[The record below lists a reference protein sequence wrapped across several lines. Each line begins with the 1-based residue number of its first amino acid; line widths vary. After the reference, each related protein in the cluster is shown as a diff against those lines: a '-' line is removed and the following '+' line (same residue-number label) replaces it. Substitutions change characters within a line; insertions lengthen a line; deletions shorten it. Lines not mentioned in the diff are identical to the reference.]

1 MRIRPPIFASL
12 LAAVLLVAVTPAER
26 ARADEGWD
34 ITGFRIVMEV
44 RPDGSIDVVEE
55 IDADFGALSKHGIF
69 REFVVR
75 QPCEDLS
82 PGGSEAAA
90 GFSVVP
96 AFPGTCPSGSDR
108 LYDVE
113 VLGVTANGTATPWK
127 ASDEAGLLRVRIG
140 DPEQTV
146 RGPQRYELS
155 YRLGGAMNA
164 FTDHDELYW
173 NVTGVWPVSMADVEI
188 IVRLPEGAQPTV
200 TCYQGYS
207 GFTDECDHAVDGPSA
222 SFRASRELYPGEQ
235 VTIVAGWQKGVV
247 AVGPPVVE
255 DRVSIDDFFTFD
267 ILEFVLSVVVGAS
280 GLGFLGVMW
289 WRFGRDRAYTTIHYL
304 TGNPAEHT
312 RPLWA
317 RREIVVEFLPPD
329 ELRPAQMGVLLDE
342 RADTLDVTATIID
355 LAVRGYLTIEEIPKK
370 GWFGSRD
377 WELKKGA
384 GKAGDVMLPYE
395 KTLWDSLFQDR
406 EAVRI
411 SKLKNTF
418 YTTVKTVKSGLYKDA
433 VKAGW
438 YRRSPETMR
447 GAWLGVGV
455 GLLVVGGLLT
465 AGAAWLFARPLI
477 FAPMAVC
484 GLLLMLFSH
493 AMPRRTAKGSEALR
507 RVLGFREYVATAETH
522 LHEFNEAQN
531 IFARYLPYAIVFGCV
546 EKWADAFAKIGVNVA
561 TQTAGWYSGVHAFNA
576 TAFGREMRAFS
587 SGVSSAIASTPGS
600 SGGSGFSGGS
610 SGGGGGGGGGGS
622 W

>member
-1 MRIRPPIFASL
+1 MR
-12 LAAVLLVAVTPAER
+12 
-26 ARADEGWD
+26 
-34 ITGFRIVMEV
+34 
-44 RPDGSIDVVEE
+44 
-55 IDADFGALSKHGIF
+55 
-69 REFVVR
+69 
-75 QPCEDLS
+75 
-82 PGGSEAAA
+82 
-90 GFSVVP
+90 
-96 AFPGTCPSGSDR
+96 
-108 LYDVE
+108 
-113 VLGVTANGTATPWK
+113 
-127 ASDEAGLLRVRIG
+127 GL
-140 DPEQTV
+140 
-146 RGPQRYELS
+146 QRYQIS

-164 FTDHDELYW
+164 FTGHDELFW
-173 NVTGVWPVSMADVEI
+173 NTTGVWPVPMAGVEI
-188 IVRLPEGAQPTV
+188 VVRLPGGAGVTA

-207 GFTDECDHAVDGPSA
+207 GFTEECAHAVDGASA
-222 SFRASRELYPGEQ
+222 TYRTSRELYPGEQ
-235 VTIVAGWQKGVV
+235 VTIVAGWQKGIV
-247 AVGPPVVE
+247 AVGPPVVK

-267 ILEFVLSVVVGAS
+267 LLEFALSAVVT
-280 GLGFLGVMW
+280 GLGSGFLGVMW

-384 GKAGDVMLPYE
+384 GKAGDVMLTYE
-395 KTLWDSLFQDR
+395 TTLWDSLFRDR

-418 YTTVKTVKSGLYKDA
+418 YTTVNSVKSGLYKDA

-438 YRRSPETMR
+438 YSRNPETMR
-447 GAWLGVGV
+447 GVWLGVGA
-455 GLLVVGGLLT
+455 GLLVAGAALT
-465 AGAAWLFARPLI
+465 VGAAWLFARPLI
-477 FAPMAVC
+477 FAPVAVC
-484 GLLLMLFSH
+484 GLVLMLFSN

-546 EKWADAFAKIGVNVA
+546 EKWAEAFAKIGVNVA

-576 TAFGREMRAFS
+576 TAFGREMRSFS